1 MNEPS
6 PNDVLTFKLNDDGKL
21 LAIFEACE
29 NKPALDMEAI
39 KEALLKQGV
48 ANLFIFENALTHLL
62 KQYNNPNQGF
72 VLEIG
77 ERRNGECII
86 KVDPVKMSASL
97 TLVPPYGGNPLT
109 LEQIQLAIKGKGII
123 RGILNNEILAA
134 LKEGRASE
142 RIIAK
147 GLESVKGTDARF
159 QSLIPQ
165 IRERKP
171 QVDQHGVADFRDLG
185 DLIVVKQGDPLM
197 CRTPPTAGK
206 KGWDITGLILSPQP
220 GQDIQYASGLT
231 GVELDL
237 ESEGDA
243 DNISLLLAAITGQPK
258 LVSNGVIVEPTI
270 NLPLVDLSTG
280 NVNFDGTIN
289 IKGDV
294 KDGMKVYAT
303 GDVFIGGTVEAAEI
317 VADGNIVIKGGVIGH
332 SELSGDTNVAPTFNA
347 RVISKGSISARFAE
361 NVCME
366 ANMDILITEFSMHNY
381 LTSLNRIVVGKPGA
395 KKGRIIGGL
404 TCASNLV
411 RTATL
416 GTKSGLITKVRVGF
430 NPFLQVQFDKL
441 TLEIEAVEKELEN
454 IKKIIAFI
462 GLHPEKDKDGL
473 LNKLLHTREQ
483 FEVDCPRLH
492 AEHLK
497 VQSQMTLP
505 EKVQIIVEEAVHAG
519 TEIQL
524 GNAICKNNQERG
536 KGVFQIIDGAISF
549 GSVF

>member
-1 MNEPS
+1 M
-6 PNDVLTFKLNDDGKL
+6 
-21 LAIFEACE
+21 
-29 NKPALDMEAI
+29 
-39 KEALLKQGV
+39 
-48 ANLFIFENALTHLL
+48 
-62 KQYNNPNQGF
+62 
-72 VLEIG
+72 
-77 ERRNGECII
+77 
-86 KVDPVKMSASL
+86 
-97 TLVPPYGGNPLT
+97 
-109 LEQIQLAIKGKGII
+109 
-123 RGILNNEILAA
+123 
-134 LKEGRASE
+134 
-142 RIIAK
+142 
-147 GLESVKGTDARF
+147 
-159 QSLIPQ
+159 
-165 IRERKP
+165 
-171 QVDQHGVADFRDLG
+171 
-185 DLIVVKQGDPLM
+185 
-197 CRTPPTAGK
+197 
-206 KGWDITGLILSPQP
+206 
-220 GQDIQYASGLT
+220 
-231 GVELDL
+231 
-237 ESEGDA
+237 
-243 DNISLLLAAITGQPK
+243 
-258 LVSNGVIVEPTI
+258 SNGVIVEPTI